1 MPSQTWNPAEYERNA
16 RFVSSLGQGVLELL
30 SPKRGERILDLGCG
44 DGALTAEIA
53 VAGADVVGI
62 DSSEPMVHAARNRG
76 LDARIGDAQALA
88 FQSEFDAVF
97 SNAALHW
104 MPNPDAVLVGVYRAL
119 KPGGRFVAEF
129 GGHGNIAAIRVAKL
143 AICQKY
149 GGDPQTIAGKY
160 YPTTED
166 YEAKLRA
173 HGFTVDSLQ
182 LIPRPT
188 PLPTGME
195 GWLDTF
201 GRAFLESIPE
211 NSRTPAKQEIIDLL
225 RPALCDTNGNW
236 TADYVR
242 LRVAAHRPRR

>member
-1 MPSQTWNPAEYERNA
+1 MPAQTWNPAEYERNA
-16 RFVSSLGQGVLELL
+16 RFVSTLGRGVLELL
-30 SPKRGERILDLGCG
+30 SPQRGERILDLGCG
-44 DGALTAEIA
+44 DGALSAEIA
-53 VAGADVVGI
+53 AVGAVVVGI
-62 DSSEPMVHAARNRG
+62 DSSEPMVDAARSRD

-88 FQSEFDAVF
+88 FESEFDAVF

-104 MPNPDAVLVGVYRAL
+104 MPNPDAVLAGVYRAL

-129 GGHGNIAAIRVAKL
+129 GGHGNIAAIRVAQF
-143 AICQKY
+143 AICQKH

-166 YEAKLRA
+166 YESRLRA

-188 PLPTGME
+188 PLPTCMD

-211 NSRTPAKQEIIDLL
+211 DSRTPAKQEIIDLL
-225 RPALCDTNGNW
+225 RPALCDSNGMW
-236 TADYVR
+236 TADYLR
-242 LRVAAHRPRR
+242 LRVAAHRPAR